1 MAETD
6 WLLDL
11 AESSRSIAAVV
22 GWVDLALE
30 PELILARITPRLQR
44 RAVFTGVRHITS
56 DEAYGWLVSRNILR
70 GLATIGAA
78 GMSFDLLI
86 TPRDLSLIPRI
97 SDSVPD
103 LWMVIDHMANP
114 RITGRP
120 NDVWVRG
127 IREAAKNPRVYC
139 KLSGVLTA
147 LDHHPSD
154 PADLR
159 AHVEVMID
167 AFGFE
172 RLMIGSD
179 WPVCTL
185 IGSYV
190 DAIGAIA
197 GTLDAMP
204 SLDTQ
209 GIFGSNARRFYR
221 IPPGPQAKD
230 LRLQGDHAFKQ
241 GQG

>member
-1 MAETD
+1 
-6 WLLDL
+6 
-11 AESSRSIAAVV
+11 
-22 GWVDLALE
+22 
-30 PELILARITPRLQR
+30 
-44 RAVFTGVRHITS
+44 
-56 DEAYGWLVSRNILR
+56 
-70 GLATIGAA
+70 
-78 GMSFDLLI
+78 
-86 TPRDLSLIPRI
+86 
-97 SDSVPD
+97 
-103 LWMVIDHMANP
+103 
-114 RITGRP
+114 
-120 NDVWVRG
+120 
-127 IREAAKNPRVYC
+127 
-139 KLSGVLTA
+139 
-147 LDHHPSD
+147 
-154 PADLR
+154 
-159 AHVEVMID
+159 MID

-179 WPVCTL
+179 WPVCTA

-230 LRLQGDHAFKQ
+230 FRLQGDHAFKQ